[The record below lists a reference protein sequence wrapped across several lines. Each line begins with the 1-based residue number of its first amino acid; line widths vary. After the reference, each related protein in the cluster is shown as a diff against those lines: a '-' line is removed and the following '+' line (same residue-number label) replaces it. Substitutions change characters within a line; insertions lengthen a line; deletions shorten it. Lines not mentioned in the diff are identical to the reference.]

1 MKKMTGFML
10 IPFTTLM
17 LVACGSDNNTED
29 ANTDAETGAGEQE
42 EAITAADVL
51 AKTTEAMEEVNSLQ
65 MDLTMDYI
73 IDADG
78 EQMEM
83 GLAIQADAIQEP
95 LALSMNTTV
104 SSPEMGM
111 DFLTSQYIV
120 DGIFYM
126 QNPLGTEWFM
136 IDMSD
141 DLSAAEEMQ
150 LDTQEQLAMMQD
162 LSEHITLK
170 EDDDF
175 YVLHVEGAN
184 EELNELVL
192 SFMEM
197 GQEDMGLSKEEL
209 AETMELFELENMTY
223 TIYVNKETFYQKK
236 MEMSYDVIM
245 EEEGTTIN
253 MTGNAEGTYSSFNEI
268 EEIEIPQEALDNAI
282 DASDFGDELLGD
294 LDLEEDESQGEE

>member
-170 EDDDF
+170 EDDDSTF
-175 YVLHVEGAN
+175 SML
-184 EELNELVL
+184 
-192 SFMEM
+192 
-197 GQEDMGLSKEEL
+197 KEQ
-209 AETMELFELENMTY
+209 MKN
-223 TIYVNKETFYQKK
+223 
-236 MEMSYDVIM
+236 
-245 EEEGTTIN
+245 
-253 MTGNAEGTYSSFNEI
+253 
-268 EEIEIPQEALDNAI
+268 
-282 DASDFGDELLGD
+282 
-294 LDLEEDESQGEE
+294 